1 MHERW
6 EDYRGASS
14 AAGIELVSAEV
25 GAAAAVTE
33 IFAAMKA
40 SNRAKVQANAP
51 GWTRDDLL
59 NKV

>member
-6 EDYRGASS
+6 ENYRGASS

-25 GAAAAVTE
+25 GAAA
-33 IFAAMKA
+33 KA
-40 SNRAKVQANAP
+40 SSKAKVQANAP